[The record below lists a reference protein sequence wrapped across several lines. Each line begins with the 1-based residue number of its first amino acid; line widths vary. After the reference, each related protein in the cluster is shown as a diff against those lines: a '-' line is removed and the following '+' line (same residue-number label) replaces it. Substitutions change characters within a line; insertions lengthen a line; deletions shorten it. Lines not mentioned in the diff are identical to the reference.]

1 VPITNCKDF
10 TSTPALPPV
19 KSCRLAR
26 NRRTTCSPC
35 SGSAT
40 APKLWSSTGRDGEF
54 GATLHPEGKKSAN
67 LKIGVRTRE
76 QPERSRLDFLFAPLK
91 VGRLEYLVQKATE
104 MGVNR
109 ITPVFTDHTQ
119 LHKVN
124 SGRLAA
130 NILEAAEQCG
140 NLAIPELGEALKLET
155 LLSDWN
161 PARRIIFCNESQAGN
176 NPAKTLH
183 SIKERDLALLVGPE
197 GGFSERERGDPDRP
211 ALHHINTAGTAYPS
225 RRHGCGGSPDSGS
238 NDHRRLVGLP
248 ISNRSSFFDP
258 SMKDFRLHGG
268 PVPSNQRQD
277 AWFQIAPVR

>member
-1 VPITNCKDF
+1 MRANYKLQRLYLDAGLAAGEVVPLGKEQAHYLLTV
-10 TSTPALPPV
+10 L
-19 KSCRLAR
+19 RLGDGAEVLVF
-26 NRRTTCSPC
+26 N
-35 SGSAT
+35 
-40 APKLWSSTGRDGEF
+40 GRDGEF
-54 GATLHPEGKKSAN
+54 GATLQPEGKKSAN
-67 LKIGVRTRE
+67 LKIGVRTRG

-176 NPAKTLH
+176 NPASHRCTA
-183 SIKERDLALLVGPE
+183 SRNAIWRCSLARKVAFP
-197 GGFSERERGDPDRP
+197 
-211 ALHHINTAGTAYPS
+211 
-225 RRHGCGGSPDSGS
+225 SGS
-238 NDHRRLVGLP
+238 G
-248 ISNRSSFFDP
+248 SS
-258 SMKDFRLHGG
+258 
-268 PVPSNQRQD
+268 
-277 AWFQIAPVR
+277 

>member
-1 VPITNCKDF
+1 MRANYKLQRLYLDAGLAAGEVVPLGKEQAHYLLTV
-10 TSTPALPPV
+10 L
-19 KSCRLAR
+19 RLGDGAEVLVF
-26 NRRTTCSPC
+26 N
-35 SGSAT
+35 
-40 APKLWSSTGRDGEF
+40 GRDGEF
-54 GATLHPEGKKSAN
+54 GATLQPEGKKSAN
-67 LKIGVRTRE
+67 LKIGVRTRG

-176 NPAKTLH
+176 NPARTLH

-197 GGFSERERGDPDRP
+197 GGFSEREREFLTALPFVTSIPLGPRILRADTAAVAALTAVQMTIGD
-211 ALHHINTAGTAYPS
+211 
-225 RRHGCGGSPDSGS
+225 
-238 NDHRRLVGLP
+238 
-248 ISNRSSFFDP
+248 
-258 SMKDFRLHGG
+258 
-268 PVPSNQRQD
+268 
-277 AWFQIAPVR
+277 W